1 MPTFGPETA
10 SLELFVFREGVLAR
24 AGHDLLVRAT
34 KFEVTTD
41 PAARTVTVDVDATSL
56 RVVAA
61 LREGRPLPDALSAA
75 DVREIETTMAGTI
88 LRAPEFPRIRFASE
102 QVSPRGDGFDVRGAL
117 TLAGVTRPIAFTVR
131 RDGEQL
137 VAELRLAQPDFG
149 IRPYTAM
156 LGGLK
161 IRPLVGVRAVLP
173 ASAAGG

>member
-24 AGHDLLVRAT
+24 AGHDLLVGAT
-34 KFEVTTD
+34 RFEIATD
-41 PAARTVTVDVDATSL
+41 PAARAVTVDVDATSL
-56 RVVAA
+56 RVVTA

-88 LRAPEFPRIRFASE
+88 LRAAEFPRIRFVSE
-102 QVSPRGDGFDVRGAL
+102 AVSARGGGFDVRGAL

-156 LGGLK
+156 LGALK
-161 IRPLVGVRAVLP
+161 VRPLVGVRAVLP